1 MSTAQEHAD
10 RIALALSANPTD
22 GDWELCYLDTPKDE
36 IGAYVQGCVNV
47 SGGDKYH
54 FIRALNADGIQVD
67 VAHYG
72 NGPRSNVNGYFACVA
87 NPAAMTA
94 LLAERTALLE
104 ERAKI
109 REALCCDEHDDQDP
123 LVVIDMIRSWE
134 TDAQLKADSLAAH
147 LRLVL
152 EIADTWRP
160 DYATK
165 MDRDTIAGA
174 RAALKAKP

>member
-10 RIALALSANPTD
+10 RIALALEAGPTP
-22 GDWELCYLDTPKDE
+22 GPWEFGSYAGVE
-36 IGAYVQGCVNV
+36 VRIGPFGCSKHAPFCVMTGRAAFPWNNTTE
-47 SGGDKYH
+47 SEQAFNDAD
-54 FIRALNADGIQVD
+54 FIASCD
-67 VAHYG
+67 
-72 NGPRSNVNGYFACVA
+72 
-87 NPAAMTA
+87 PAALTA